1 MTDKTEKTETVVR
14 TFDEAG
20 KLTREV
26 TTTVITVTPDDA
38 APEQTGQ
45 YL

>member
-1 MTDKTEKTETVVR
+1 MSDKTEKTETVVR

-26 TTTVITVTPDDA
+26 TTTTVTVIPEDT
-38 APEQTGQ
+38 APEQIGQ